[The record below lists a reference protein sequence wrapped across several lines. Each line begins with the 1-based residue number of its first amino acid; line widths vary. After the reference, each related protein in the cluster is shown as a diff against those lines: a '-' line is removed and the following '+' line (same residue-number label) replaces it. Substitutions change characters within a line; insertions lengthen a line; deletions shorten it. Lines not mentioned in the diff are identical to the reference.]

1 MALVYLDVSALYLR
15 WDDALAAVPI
25 PDAER
30 EVELLELDGHDV
42 FVVGSRPEA
51 AAPWAA
57 RLRHADEPTADVSR
71 QTPAWLIVGDRN
83 RCVPTRTAGLST
95 VLVGGGPAPR
105 TGGGRCDME
114 VTDLHGAV
122 LAVIGGA
129 SVASNRGVPAN
140 PRASG
145 AVSR

>member
-1 MALVYLDVSALYLR
+1 MASVYFDVSALYLR

-25 PDAER
+25 PDVER
-30 EVELLELDGHDV
+30 EIELLEFDGHDV
-42 FVVGSRPEA
+42 FVVGAQPAVA
-51 AAPWAA
+51 ASWAA
-57 RLRHADEPTADVSR
+57 RLRHADQPLPGVSSH
-71 QTPAWLIVGDRN
+71 TPAWLIVGDGS
-83 RCVPTRTAGLST
+83 RCGSARTPGIAT

-129 SVASNRGVPAN
+129 SVAR
-140 PRASG
+140 
-145 AVSR
+145 